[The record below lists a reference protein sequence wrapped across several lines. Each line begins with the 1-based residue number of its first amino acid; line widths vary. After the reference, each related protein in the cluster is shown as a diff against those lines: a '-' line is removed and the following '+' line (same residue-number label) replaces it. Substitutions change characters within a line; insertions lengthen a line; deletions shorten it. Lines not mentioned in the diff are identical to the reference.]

1 MLVPAVTGPS
11 ENTDMSKRTEPF
23 LAFARWRVG
32 LYRSQ
37 KPRDSVRFF
46 RRSRNHS
53 LVWNFIMEGY
63 YADEPPSVGEC
74 ESVTAWSRPTTR
86 KILYEAQA
94 RGFIELRRAD
104 EDQRKRY
111 VYPTAKTIAEYE
123 AMVKGYMK
131 LASSLTK

>member
-1 MLVPAVTGPS
+1 VVQQRVGTGL
-11 ENTDMSKRTEPF
+11 
-23 LAFARWRVG
+23 LAARWRVG

-53 LVWNFIMEGY
+53 LVWNFIMQGY
-63 YADEPPSVGEC
+63 YSGESPSVGEC
-74 ESVTAWSRPTTR
+74 EGVTAWSRPTTR

-104 EDQRKRY
+104 DDQRKRY
-111 VYPTAKTIAEYE
+111 VYPTSKTIAEYE